1 MKLKPGFFFSLLK
14 EHLEGLGEKELLGDW
29 KPDENEQILREYWIY
44 KPILKV
50 VITVNKETSEKT
62 YVAVEPMLVEE
73 EVQLLDEI
81 YKDLEDILLLKDLTV
96 SPEAKAEIL
105 FKTYH
110 EIISEYGVKISKA
123 LNAKFLYYLFRDFLG
138 VGVIEPIMDDPYIED
153 IHCDGYDIPL
163 YVYHKEF
170 GNIKTYLKFNK
181 DSLDKY
187 IQALVQMCDK
197 HISHGNPI
205 VDATMPDGSRL
216 QATYGMDVTPRGSS
230 FTIRKFS
237 EDPLTPV
244 DLLSLGTYTAEQLA
258 YFWMAVENK
267 LSMMVIGE
275 TASGKTTTLNA
286 LLMFVPPEAKIVSI
300 EDTRE
305 IALMHENWVAEVTR
319 QSIGEEEKEIDMYDL
334 LKTSLRQRPDY
345 IVVGEVR
352 GREAQTLF
360 QAMSTGHAAYA
371 TLHAGDIQQAI
382 YRLENAPLN
391 VPRSMIQFLDIII
404 VQIQWTKGGVK
415 KRRAKGIYEV
425 LGIDPA
431 DKNLL
436 INEVYVWD
444 PYSDEYMLS
453 GLMKKLEKIAMVSG
467 DELET
472 ATKEL
477 KRREAFLKKL
487 QELGVRNYKDV
498 TSMIHAYYRNPDIEL
513 EKIISETLKRKKVEE
528 ESKSARKIDARMV
541 YR

>member
-1 MKLKPGFFFSLLK
+1 MKLRPGFFFSMLEEHFKGLDEKKLL
-14 EHLEGLGEKELLGDW
+14 EDW
-29 KPDENEQILREYWIY
+29 KPGENEEIVREYWIY

-50 VITVNKETSEKT
+50 VITVNKETSEKA
-62 YVAVEPMLVEE
+62 YIVVEPMLVEE

-81 YKDLEDILLLKDLTV
+81 YKDIEDILILKDLTAD
-96 SPEAKAEIL
+96 PETKANIL
-105 FKTYH
+105 FKTYQ
-110 EIISEYGVKISKA
+110 EIISEYGIKISDV
-123 LNAKFLYYLFRDFLG
+123 LNVKYLYYLLRDFLG
-138 VGVIEPIMDDPYIED
+138 VGIIEPIMDDPYIED
-153 IHCDGYDIPL
+153 IHCDGYDIPV

-170 GNIKTYLKFNK
+170 GNIKTNIKF
-181 DSLDKY
+181 SREALDKY
-187 IQALVQMCDK
+187 VQTLVQICDK

-205 VDATMPDGSRL
+205 IDATMPDGSRL
-216 QATYGMDVTPRGSS
+216 QATYGMDITPRGSS

-237 EDPLTPV
+237 EDPLTPI

-258 YFWMAVENK
+258 YFWMVVENK
-267 LSMMVIGE
+267 LSTMIIGE

-334 LKTSLRQRPDY
+334 LRTSLRQRPDY

-352 GREAQTLF
+352 GKEAQTLF

-391 VPRSMIQFLDIII
+391 VPRSMIQFLDVIV
-404 VQIQWTKGGVK
+404 VQIRWTKGGVK
-415 KRRAKGIYEV
+415 KRRARGIYEV
-425 LGIDPA
+425 LGIDPT

-444 PYSDEYMLS
+444 PYSDTYMLS
-453 GLMKKLEKIAMVSG
+453 GVMKKLEKIAMVSG
-467 DELET
+467 DELDVT
-472 ATKEL
+472 IKEL
-477 KRREAFLKKL
+477 RRREAFLKKL

-498 TSMIHAYYRNPDIEL
+498 TSMIHAYYRNPNVEIE
-513 EKIISETLKRKKVEE
+513 EIISETLNRIKAEKKRFKEFG
-528 ESKSARKIDARMV
+528 KIQV
-541 YR
+541 STYY

>member
-1 MKLKPGFFFSLLK
+1 MKLKPGFFFSLLE
-14 EHLEGLGEKELLGDW
+14 EHLEGLDEKELLGDW
-29 KPDENEQILREYWIY
+29 KPEENEEVLKEYWIY

-50 VITVNKETSEKT
+50 VITVNRETSEKT

-73 EVQLLDEI
+73 EVQLLDEV
-81 YKDLEDILLLKDLTV
+81 YKDMEDILLLKDLTV

-105 FKTYH
+105 FKTYQ

-123 LNAKFLYYLFRDFLG
+123 LNVKFLYYLFRDFLG

-153 IHCDGYDIPL
+153 IHCDGYDIPV

-170 GNIKTYLKFNK
+170 GNIKTYLKFSK

-187 IQALVQMCDK
+187 VQTLVQICDK

-205 VDATMPDGSRL
+205 IDATMPDGSRL
-216 QATYGMDVTPRGSS
+216 QATYGIDVTPRGSS

-237 EDPLTPV
+237 EDPLTPI

-391 VPRSMIQFLDIII
+391 VPRSMIQFLDVII

-415 KRRAKGIYEV
+415 KRRARGVYEV

-453 GLMKKLEKIAMVSG
+453 GVMKKLEKIATISG
-467 DELET
+467 DELEM

-477 KRREAFLKKL
+477 RRREAFLKKL

-498 TSMIHAYYRNPDIEL
+498 TSMIHAYYRNSDMEIE
-513 EKIISETLKRKKVEE
+513 EIITETLKRRKVEMK
-528 ESKSARKIDARMV
+528 SKSARKIDVRSV
-541 YR
+541 YY

>member
-1 MKLKPGFFFSLLK
+1 MKLRPGFFFSMLEEHFKGLDEKKLL
-14 EHLEGLGEKELLGDW
+14 EDW
-29 KPDENEQILREYWIY
+29 KPGENEEIVREYWIY

-50 VITVNKETSEKT
+50 VITVNKETSEKA
-62 YVAVEPMLVEE
+62 YIVVEPMLVEE

-81 YKDLEDILLLKDLTV
+81 YKDIEDILILKDLTAD
-96 SPEAKAEIL
+96 PETKANIL
-105 FKTYH
+105 FKTYQ
-110 EIISEYGVKISKA
+110 EIISEYGIKISDV
-123 LNAKFLYYLFRDFLG
+123 LNVKYLYYLLRDFLG

-153 IHCDGYDIPL
+153 IHCDGYDIPV

-170 GNIKTYLKFNK
+170 GNIKTNIKF
-181 DSLDKY
+181 SREALDKY
-187 IQALVQMCDK
+187 VQTLVQICDK

-205 VDATMPDGSRL
+205 IDATMPDGSRL
-216 QATYGMDVTPRGSS
+216 QATYGMDITPRGSS

-237 EDPLTPV
+237 EDPLTPI

-258 YFWMAVENK
+258 YFWMVVENK
-267 LSMMVIGE
+267 LSTMIIGE

-334 LKTSLRQRPDY
+334 LRTSLRQRPDY

-352 GREAQTLF
+352 GKEAQTLF

-371 TLHAGDIQQAI
+371 TLHAGDVQQAI

-391 VPRSMIQFLDIII
+391 VPRSMIQFLDVIV
-404 VQIQWTKGGVK
+404 VQIRWTKGGVK
-415 KRRAKGIYEV
+415 KRRARGIYEV

-444 PYSDEYMLS
+444 PYSDTYMLS
-453 GLMKKLEKIAMVSG
+453 GVMKKLEKIAMVSG
-467 DELET
+467 DELDVT
-472 ATKEL
+472 IKEL
-477 KRREAFLKKL
+477 RRREAFLKKL

-498 TSMIHAYYRNPDIEL
+498 TSMIHAYYRNPNVEIE
-513 EKIISETLKRKKVEE
+513 EIISETLNRIKAEKKRFK
-528 ESKSARKIDARMV
+528 ESGKIQV
-541 YR
+541 STYY

>member
-1 MKLKPGFFFSLLK
+1 MKLKPGFFFSLLE
-14 EHLEGLGEKELLGDW
+14 EHMEGLDKKELLGDW
-29 KPDENEQILREYWIY
+29 KPEKDEEVLKEYWIY

-50 VITVNKETSEKT
+50 VITVNRETSEKT

-105 FKTYH
+105 FKTYQ
-110 EIISEYGVKISKA
+110 EIISEYGVRISKA
-123 LNAKFLYYLFRDFLG
+123 LNVKFLYYLFRDFLG

-153 IHCDGYDIPL
+153 IHCDGYDIPV

-170 GNIKTYLKFNK
+170 GNIKTYLKFDK

-187 IQALVQMCDK
+187 VQALVQICDK

-205 VDATMPDGSRL
+205 IDATMPDGSRL
-216 QATYGMDVTPRGSS
+216 QATYGIDVTPRGSS

-237 EDPLTPV
+237 EDPLTPI

-404 VQIQWTKGGVK
+404 VQVQWTKGGVK
-415 KRRAKGIYEV
+415 KRRARGIYEV

-453 GLMKKLEKIAMVSG
+453 GVMKKLEKIAMVSG

-472 ATKEL
+472 ANKEL
-477 KRREAFLKKL
+477 RRREAFLKKL

-498 TSMIHAYYRNPDIEL
+498 TSMIHAYYRNPDVEIE
-513 EKIISETLKRKKVEE
+513 EIITETLKRKKVEIK
-528 ESKSARKIDARMV
+528 SKSARKIDVRSV
-541 YR
+541 YY